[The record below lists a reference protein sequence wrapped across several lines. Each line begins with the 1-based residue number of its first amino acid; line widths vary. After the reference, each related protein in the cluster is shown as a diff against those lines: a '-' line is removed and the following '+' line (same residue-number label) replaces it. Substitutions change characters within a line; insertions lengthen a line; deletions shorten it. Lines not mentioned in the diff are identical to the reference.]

1 MSASLPSRWAPD
13 ADVRATHW
21 LKRLQWLID
30 KGMFWVPLA
39 TATFVAKLAVPPLAG
54 MGISIAI
61 PAMLAMLGI
70 GLLLQRAEV
79 EPRAMAAYLFTMG
92 FLLALQT
99 LAESRVSMMSV
110 MLLAVLHL
118 PYAFRMTH
126 PPRYDRVIR
135 AVQAVGLTVAL
146 LGIVQYAMQFVVG
159 PALAFPM
166 ENFFPQAFIVDMF
179 NQQAVIRYGEDVYRA
194 NGMVMVEPSVFS
206 QLMAIC
212 ILIEVMTRKRWFY
225 IGVATLAMFLSYS
238 GTGVVLLLASL
249 GVLALVRGKIALLL
263 GLCAAGCLVVALATV
278 VGNIPYLS
286 VFVARASE
294 LGSTGSSGFARFVGG
309 YYLFEQY
316 LWPDPVRTL
325 VGYGAGTFKYY
336 MASAAYPVSEMAIF
350 KVIFEFGLLGTLVYF
365 GFLAYCLFR
374 SAAPFALRAA
384 IAICLLLSGNYFPFA
399 HSLAFVLLVWVDP
412 HYRSARLLGTAP
424 A

>member
-1 MSASLPSRWAPD
+1 MSAAMPSRWAHD

-21 LKRLQWLID
+21 LKRLHWLVD
-30 KGMFWVPLA
+30 KGMYWVPIL
-39 TATFVAKLAVPPLAG
+39 TATFVAKLGVPPLAE
-54 MGISIAI
+54 MGISVAI

-70 GLLLQRAEV
+70 GLLFQRAEL
-79 EPRAMAAYLFTMG
+79 EPRAMVAYLFVMG

-99 LAESRVSMMSV
+99 LAESRVSVMSV
-110 MLLAVLHL
+110 LLLAMLHL
-118 PYAFRMTH
+118 PYAFRMTQ

-135 AVQAVGLTVAL
+135 LVQTIGLVVAV

-166 ENFFPQAFIVDMF
+166 ENFFPQAFIVDTF

-212 ILIEVMTRKRWFY
+212 ILIEVITRKRLWF
-225 IGVATLAMFLSYS
+225 IALATVAMFLSYS
-238 GTGVVLLLASL
+238 GTGVLLLLASL
-249 GVLALVRGKIALLL
+249 GVLALVRGKLALLL
-263 GLCAAGCLVVALATV
+263 GLCAAGCVVFALATV

-286 VFVARASE
+286 VFVARATE
-294 LGSTGSSGFARFVGG
+294 FGSTGSSGFARFVGG
-309 YYLFEQY
+309 YYMFEQY
-316 LWPDPVRTL
+316 LWPDPLRTL
-325 VGYGAGTFKYY
+325 VGYGAGTFRYY
-336 MASAAYPVSEMAIF
+336 MATATYPVSEMAIF

-384 IAICLLLSGNYFPFA
+384 VAICLLLSGNYFPFA

-412 HYRSARLLGTAP
+412 NVRSARLIGAAP